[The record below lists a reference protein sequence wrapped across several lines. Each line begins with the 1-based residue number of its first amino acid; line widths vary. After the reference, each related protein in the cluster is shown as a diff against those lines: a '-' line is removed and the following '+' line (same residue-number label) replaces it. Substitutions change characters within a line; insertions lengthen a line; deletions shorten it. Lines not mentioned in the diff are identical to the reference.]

1 SSPQTRSARVA
12 CMRHLLYSLDYP
24 DKDHRVARQPDP
36 LIVGIGQHVIGD
48 SRHILGRALHPD
60 DT

>member
-1 SSPQTRSARVA
+1 
-12 CMRHLLYSLDYP
+12 MRHLLYSLDYP